1 MLTVFLIFCNHFVI
15 GHGHYYGHA
24 SSTANLKAEAEASPM
39 PTMPLNITPTTTS
52 ETPFDI
58 VSHFEG
64 IYKQK
69 VSKRLL

>member
-24 SSTANLKAEAEASPM
+24 SSTANLKAEAEAGPM
-39 PTMPLNITPTTTS
+39 PTTLNITSTTTS

-58 VSHFEG
+58 VSQFEG